1 MIGWMGDRRTEGQFW
16 EPPEGRRLDAD
27 ISLVR
32 GGFRMQAKLEV
43 PSGITALFGRSGAG
57 KTTLLR
63 ALAGLE
69 RGVEGR
75 IAVGSEVWLNTAGD
89 LEVPAHR
96 RAVGYVFQE
105 ANLLPHR
112 TVRGNLEYGR
122 RRSRGPGPGWHD
134 VLEFL
139 ALEPILLRA
148 PASLSGGERQR
159 VALARALL
167 RRPRILLLDEPV
179 SALDE
184 VARREVLTYLER
196 LPDRYAVPTVLVT
209 HVLDEVVRLADRVVW
224 IDGGRVRAQGAL
236 EDVLADHAFS
246 RWRGEDAGVV
256 VQGMVARHD
265 HADHLTE
272 ITGPW
277 GPLLVTRQPYTV
289 GSSVRFRVL
298 ARDVSLALQVERA
311 STLLNQF
318 AVRVRALEP
327 FRPGE
332 VLVRLGGD
340 QGPDLLARVTTRS
353 ATRLVLEP
361 GRPVVAR
368 VKAVALL
375 G

>member
-75 IAVGSEVWLNTAGD
+75 IAV
-89 LEVPAHR
+89 PAHR

-112 TVRGNLEYGR
+112 TVRGNLDFGR

-139 ALEPILLRA
+139 SLEPILSRA

-167 RRPRILLLDEPV
+167 RRPRVLLLDEPV

-224 IDGGRVRAQGAL
+224 IDGGRVRAEGAL
-236 EDVLADHAFS
+236 EDVLAGHDFS

-256 VQGMVARHD
+256 VQGTVARHD
-265 HADHLTE
+265 DADHLTE
-272 ITGPW
+272 IAGPW
-277 GPLLVTRQPYTV
+277 GPLLVTRQPHTV
-289 GSSVRFRVL
+289 GASVRLRVL

-318 AVRVRALEP
+318 DVRVRALEP

-332 VLVRLGGD
+332 VLVRLGRE

-353 ATRLVLEP
+353 ATRLVLDP
-361 GRPVVAR
+361 GQPVVAR